1 MNARLPLLA
10 RSDSQVASRG
20 TASRLPLPWYC
31 TRATT
36 AAGTHEY
43 SAIGGTSESRPGAR
57 RLAFSC
63 CDTTL
68 FMAMISSPS
77 GADRV
82 ARRRSV
88 VLTTCCL
95 SVFVAGIDV
104 TIVNVALPSIQ
115 GALHASVSGLQ
126 WTADA
131 YTVVIACLLMLS
143 GSLADRFG
151 RRRVFQIGLVA
162 FSLGSLL
169 CSLAPSL
176 GWLIAFRGLQAIGGS
191 MLNPVAMSIIVNTF
205 TDRAD
210 RAKAIGVWGS
220 VAGLSLASG
229 PVLGGLLVTGI
240 GWRSIFWITVPVGL
254 IAIVLTQRFVPE
266 SRAEQPRRLDPPG
279 QLLVIALLGCL
290 TAGIIEGP
298 RSGWGSAPIITLF
311 VVAVLAAIALV
322 VVESRRREPLIDMR
336 YFRSAPFS
344 GATLIAVVALAALGG
359 FLFLN
364 TLYLQDVRGYSALHA
379 GLLTIPMAAMLG
391 VFATV
396 SGRLVA
402 SRGPRLA
409 LIVSGVLIA
418 VGAGLLIG
426 LSAHTAVWY
435 LVVAYL
441 VFGAGAGLVSTPM
454 TNTAM
459 SGMPRDQAGV
469 AGAIVSTCRQTGA
482 AVGVAV
488 TGSIIASGLAGF
500 VQASHAA
507 WAVVAG
513 CGVMVMLLGMVS
525 TGRWALGTAERNGAR
540 LATGTDMSPVPKGA
554 R

>member
-1 MNARLPLLA
+1 M
-10 RSDSQVASRG
+10 
-20 TASRLPLPWYC
+20 
-31 TRATT
+31 AT
-36 AAGTHEY
+36 
-43 SAIGGTSESRPGAR
+43 
-57 RLAFSC
+57 
-63 CDTTL
+63 
-68 FMAMISSPS
+68 ISSQS
-77 GADRV
+77 RADRH

-88 VLTTCCL
+88 VLAICCL
-95 SVFVAGIDV
+95 SVFMAGLDV

-126 WTADA
+126 WTIDA
-131 YTVVIACLLMLS
+131 YTLVIACLLMLS

-151 RRRVFQIGLVA
+151 RRRVFQIGLGA

-191 MLNPVAMSIIVNTF
+191 MLNPVAMSIIATTF
-205 TDRAD
+205 PDRAG
-210 RAKAIGVWGS
+210 RAKAIGMWGS

-229 PVLGGLLVTGI
+229 PVLGGVLVSAI
-240 GWRSIFWITVPVGL
+240 GWRSIFWINVPVGL

-298 RSGWGSAPIITLF
+298 RSGWGSAPIVVLF
-311 VVAVLAAIALV
+311 AVAVLAAIALV
-322 VVESRRREPLIDMR
+322 LLESRRREPLIDMR

-344 GATLIAVVALAALGG
+344 GATLICVVALATLGG

-364 TLYLQDVRGYSALHA
+364 TLYLQDVRGYGALHA
-379 GLLTIPMAAMLG
+379 GLLTIPMAATLG
-391 VFATV
+391 VFSTI

-402 SRGPRLA
+402 SRGPRLP

-418 VGAGLLIG
+418 AGAILMIG

-435 LVVAYL
+435 LIVAYL
-441 VFGAGAGLVSTPM
+441 IYGVGAGLVSAPI
-454 TNTAM
+454 TNTAL

-469 AGAIVSTCRQTGA
+469 AGAIASTCRQTGA

-488 TGSIIASGLAGF
+488 TGAIIATSSAGL
-500 VQASHAA
+500 VHASHAA
-507 WAVVAG
+507 WAVLAG

-525 TGRWALGTAERNGAR
+525 TGRWALATAERNGAR
-540 LATGTDMSPVPKGA
+540 LATDISPTPEGA
-554 R
+554 Q